1 MFDSRISS
9 PPPLLLKSLDYT
21 EVSEPTGRLLSTLEL
36 TFWGWLGSRRLLG
49 MQELSIAV
57 VSDLEHKAAIHYTV
71 PGLEAA
77 MGEVSVMQVSHA
89 LGWT

>member
-1 MFDSRISS
+1 
-9 PPPLLLKSLDYT
+9 
-21 EVSEPTGRLLSTLEL
+21 
-36 TFWGWLGSRRLLG
+36 